1 MLAPNSSRPTE
12 PQAVGPASDRVFLQ
26 LARRVF
32 EASSSQQLR
41 FQGVFVNGG
50 VDEDAMHYFVDNLW
64 RSGKAPYCSNCS
76 RDADC
81 MALLLV
87 REAGGG

>member
-1 MLAPNSSRPTE
+1 MAAWLPLYCTPPPPRPSSCCVTK
-12 PQAVGPASDRVFLQ
+12 Q
-26 LARRVF
+26 
-32 EASSSQQLR
+32 
-41 FQGVFVNGG
+41 
-50 VDEDAMHYFVDNLW
+50 DAMHYFVDNLW